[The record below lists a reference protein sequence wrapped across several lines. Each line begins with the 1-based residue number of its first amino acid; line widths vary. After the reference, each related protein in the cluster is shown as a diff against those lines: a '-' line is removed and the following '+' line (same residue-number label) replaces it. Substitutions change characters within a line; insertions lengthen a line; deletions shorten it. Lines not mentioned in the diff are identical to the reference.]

1 MEVSF
6 GPGDSGFTLEGM
18 SGMGGSVGAGARDFT
33 IRNSTFTSPIRIEAT
48 KADILLDR
56 NRHDWNA
63 GYDGVDN
70 AKIFVSNPT
79 GAFSGVT
86 VRRSSIRNGNLDGV
100 HLGGAG
106 VNLLDNVFAN
116 LCDTGTNHTDNIQY
130 EGGTGGRLAGN
141 YVYAGA
147 GCGTQGITSY
157 DGGTNGVTIEDNVVD
172 IRRPFG
178 IELFADRNSV
188 VRHNTIRWYA
198 DADCHFTGLIC
209 GQIDIN
215 RKSQDPAGSGTQ
227 VYDNLT
233 TGVGFH
239 SGSTGTAHHNASS
252 RRARYV
258 GPLRT
263 YAGFKLARNS
273 PVGRRRASDGLD
285 VGARIHAPR
294 SRGGTAGSSRFEPP
308 LGRTIIDH
316 LRQPGL
322 LASALFALGRV
333 IRGIS

>member
-1 MEVSF
+1 MTPGINAAAQHVRQPLRHRNQPHRQHSVRGRHTAAVS
-6 GPGDSGFTLEGM
+6 L
-18 SGMGGSVGAGARDFT
+18 
-33 IRNSTFTSPIRIEAT
+33 
-48 KADILLDR
+48 
-56 NRHDWNA
+56 
-63 GYDGVDN
+63 
-70 AKIFVSNPT
+70 
-79 GAFSGVT
+79 
-86 VRRSSIRNGNLDGV
+86 
-100 HLGGAG
+100 
-106 VNLLDNVFAN
+106 
-116 LCDTGTNHTDNIQY
+116 
-130 EGGTGGRLAGN
+130 GN
-141 YVYAGA
+141 YVHADA

-188 VRHNTIRWYA
+188 VRHNTVRWYA

-233 TGVGFH
+233 TGVGFNN
-239 SGSTGTAHHNASS
+239 GSTGTAHHNVSG

-258 GPLRT
+258 GPLHT
-263 YAGFKLARNS
+263 YAGFKLARKS

-294 SRGGTAGSSRFEPP
+294 SRGGTAGSSRFETP

-316 LRQPGL
+316 LRQPAL
-322 LASALFALGRV
+322 LATALFALGRV